1 MEILRSPGNGEILAV
16 LVGDGSDS
24 PLELIELAGRTAHQ
38 SADKISP
45 GTAEAFVRKILA
57 RGHGSV
63 LEHSCMTVRFRDCS
77 RGFTHELVRH
87 RLVSFTQESTRY
99 VDEGRNLRVVCPPDR
114 DPDEPV
120 LIHLP
125 DGHEVCV
132 SFAQWVEMN
141 EQMYIGLRG
150 IGWNKED
157 ARQVLPTGIVAE
169 IVMTA
174 NFREWRHVF
183 SLRCAPTAHWEIR
196 AVMKDLLKTVRA
208 RVPVVFDDLCP

>member
-1 MEILRSPGNGEILAV
+1 MEILRSPGKGEILAV
-16 LVGDGSDS
+16 LVGDGSGS
-24 PLELIELAGRTAHQ
+24 PLKLIELAGRTAYQ
-38 SADKISP
+38 SADKISA
-45 GTAEAFVRKILA
+45 GTEDTFVRKILQ
-57 RGHGSV
+57 RGHESV
-63 LEHSCMTVRFRDCS
+63 LEHSCMTVRFHDCS

-87 RLVSFTQESTRY
+87 RLASFTQESTRY

-114 DPDEPV
+114 DPDEP
-120 LIHLP
+120 IFIKLP

-141 EQMYIGLRG
+141 EQMYNGLRRV
-150 IGWNKED
+150 GWSKED

-169 IVMTA
+169 IVMTT

-196 AVMKDLLKTVRA
+196 VVMTDLLKTVMA